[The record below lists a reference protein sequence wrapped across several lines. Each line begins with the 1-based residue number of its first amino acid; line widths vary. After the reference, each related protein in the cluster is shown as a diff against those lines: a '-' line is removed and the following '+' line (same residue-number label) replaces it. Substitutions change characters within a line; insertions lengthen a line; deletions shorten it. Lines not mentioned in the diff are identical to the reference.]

1 MFTGSLPSLRHLQ
14 LSLVHMP
21 NRFKSGKPN
30 CTSHHKPPRIFMD
43 QQMIRLLHR
52 LRFLL
57 FALPMAP
64 VSAFADGV
72 DIIAACSPWPPYVI
86 DGDKARRYSY

>member
-1 MFTGSLPSLRHLQ
+1 
-14 LSLVHMP
+14 
-21 NRFKSGKPN
+21 
-30 CTSHHKPPRIFMD
+30 MD